1 MRGERPSA
9 YWSEAKPSRRQ
20 RRCSRSKHTFG
31 WTENGV
37 DLYDILDRV
46 SCWCCCNKNL
56 KELRNIWRYLPEYWE
71 RLINLQERIEC
82 PFKKYKNRKYG
93 EYGDLRT
100 LQKIF
105 EQEEK

>member
-1 MRGERPSA
+1 M
-9 YWSEAKPSRRQ
+9 
-20 RRCSRSKHTFG
+20 
-31 WTENGV
+31 
-37 DLYDILDRV
+37 
-46 SCWCCCNKNL
+46 
-56 KELRNIWRYLPEYWE
+56 
-71 RLINLQERIEC
+71 QERIER